1 MEKLLEIESVSLQF
15 GGVKAL
21 DDVSFYVR
29 KGEIFSL
36 IGPNGAGKTSMLNC
50 ISGLY
55 KPTSGSIRYKGQ
67 ELLKMKPYHRT
78 NLGIARTFQNI
89 ALFSHMS
96 VLDNLKLG
104 RHTLMK
110 SGFLSGGLYIG
121 KAAREE
127 VEHRK
132 EIEKVIEFLDLQDI
146 RKEPVGTLPYG
157 LQKRVEIGRA
167 LALQPELILLDEPMA
182 GMNNIEKEMLAR
194 IILDMH
200 EMQDITVLLIE
211 HDLGVVMNLSHH
223 IAVLDFGRQIGFGT
237 PEEIQKNEDV
247 IKAYIGEQ
255 KVS

>member
-1 MEKLLEIESVSLQF
+1 MENLLEIESVSLQF

-110 SGFLSGGLYIG
+110 SGFLSGGLYFG

-132 EIEKVIEFLDLQDI
+132 EIEKVIEFLDLQEI
-146 RKEPVGTLPYG
+146 RNEPVGTLPYG